1 MRVFLPVLL
10 ALGTAPAFAG
20 QIDLDIEIPR
30 LNVAE
35 YHRPYVAVWV
45 EGPDK
50 RVAANLAVWYAGNL
64 RNNEGVT
71 WLKDLRQWW
80 RRIGREVDVPI
91 DGVTSATRAPG
102 RHQLS
107 FSEGS
112 APLGKLAP
120 GNYRLQ
126 VEAAREVG
134 GRELLGIDFTWPP
147 KQGQQ
152 LKIKGEHELGQI
164 VLTLKP

>member
-1 MRVFLPVLL
+1 MRILPSLLL
-10 ALGTAPAFAG
+10 ALAATPALAA
-20 QIDLDIEIPR
+20 QLNVEVEIPR
-30 LNVAE
+30 MNVAE

-50 RVAANLAVWYAGNL
+50 RVAANLAVWYAGHL

-80 RRIGREVDVPI
+80 RRIGREVQVPM

-126 VEAAREVG
+126 VEASREVG

-147 KQGQQ
+147 KQSRQ
-152 LKIKGEHELGQI
+152 LAVKGEHELGQI